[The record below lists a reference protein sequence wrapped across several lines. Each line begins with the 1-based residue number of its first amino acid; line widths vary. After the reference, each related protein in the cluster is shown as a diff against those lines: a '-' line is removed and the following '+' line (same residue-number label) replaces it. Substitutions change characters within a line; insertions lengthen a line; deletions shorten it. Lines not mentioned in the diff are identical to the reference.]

1 MRWHLIVVLICISLI
16 SVVEHLFMCLLAICI
31 SSSEKCPFRSSAHFS
46 IWLFDILCIL
56 EIKPMSVASFADIF
70 SHSVGC
76 LFAYG
81 FLCCASLVSLI
92 RPHLFIFVI
101 ISIALGD
108 I

>member
-1 MRWHLIVVLICISLI
+1 MHLIVVLICISLI

-46 IWLFDILCIL
+46 IRLFDILCFL
-56 EIKPMSVASFADIF
+56 EIKPLSVAFFADIF
-70 SHSVGC
+70 SHPVGC
-76 LFAYG
+76 LFVYG

-92 RPHLFIFVI
+92 RPHLVFFFVI